1 MKKFVKLV
9 TFSRFLIPLLLTA
22 SLLLGAC
29 ARTGPDAGAAG
40 EAELTMTLEELAGFD
55 GLEDRRA
62 YIAVDGIIYDVTDIA
77 QWKDGI
83 HQGRYQAGQD
93 YSQEIRNEAPHGTGM
108 LSRAV
113 KVGKLID

>member
-1 MKKFVKLV
+1 MKKIVKLV

-77 QWKDGI
+77 QWKE
-83 HQGRYQAGQD
+83 GRYQAGQD

-113 KVGKLID
+113 KVGRLID